1 MQPSD
6 IQKKALSDL
15 DRNDTFVFLET
26 SRFSDENRRCLL
38 FKKPLRILAAY
49 GPGDTKWLYQEIER
63 ELAGGHYLAGWWS
76 YEWGYALE
84 GRLGHLLERHRP
96 SMPLVWLGVFN
107 PPIIWDADVLPSKPG
122 FLTDDAG
129 NNPGNPTCTR
139 GKHTQLE
146 LDVTPGEFIHAV
158 NSIKKYISNGETYQ
172 VNYTVRGRFRY
183 PGDPVRL
190 YTELGRKQAV
200 SYAGLIH
207 NQGFWILS
215 LSPELFFR
223 REGNRIWSKPMKGT
237 IRRGKDPLEDVQLA
251 THLAND
257 PKNRAENVMI
267 VDLLRNDLGRLC
279 RHGSVRVPNL
289 FKVERYETL
298 FQMISRVDGILRRGL
313 SWKDVFKAL
322 FPCGSITGAPKI
334 RTMEIIAEIEASP
347 RGVYTGAIGFIAP
360 DNEAVFNVAIRT
372 LTITNG
378 TGELGIGSGI
388 TIDSD
393 PEDEFEET
401 LLKAKFLTD
410 II

>member
-6 IQKKALSDL
+6 IQKKVPSDL
-15 DRNDTFVFLET
+15 NRDDTFVFLET
-26 SRFSDENRRCLL
+26 FRFNDENQRCLL
-38 FKKPLRILAAY
+38 FKRPLRILTAQ
-49 GPGDTKWLYQEIER
+49 GPGDIGWLYREIEQ
-63 ELAGGHYLAGWWS
+63 ELARGRYLAGWWS

-84 GRLGHLLERHRP
+84 DRLGHLLEGHRP

-107 PPIIWDADVLPSKPG
+107 PPMIWNGGILPSRACSVRDDTGGKP
-122 FLTDDAG
+122 D
-129 NNPGNPTCTR
+129 NPTGTTD
-139 GKHTQLE
+139 KNTQLE
-146 LDVTPGEFIHAV
+146 LDVTPGEFIQAV
-158 NSIKKYISNGETYQ
+158 NSIKEYIAKGETYQ
-172 VNYTVRGRFRY
+172 VNYTIRGRFHY

-190 YTELGRKQAV
+190 YTELGKRQAV

-207 NQGFWILS
+207 TQDLWILS

-223 REGNRIWSKPMKGT
+223 REGNRIWSRPMKGT
-237 IRRGKDPLEDVQLA
+237 IRRGKDPGEDMRLA
-251 THLAND
+251 RYLAND

-279 RHGSVRVPNL
+279 RHGTVLVPDL
-289 FKVERYETL
+289 FRVERYETL
-298 FQMISRVDGILRRGL
+298 FQMISKVEGALRRGV
-313 SWKDVFKAL
+313 SWKDIFKAL

-334 RTMEIIAEIEASP
+334 RTMEIIAELEASP

-378 TGELGIGSGI
+378 TGEVGIGSGI

-401 LLKAKFLTD
+401 LLKARFLTD
-410 II
+410 VI